1 MILFTL
7 RQIKIFT
14 IKESTYMTRCR
25 DKYDGLQKNCQNCFK
40 ENWFRKTTFCAFFHF
55 LYLEKFCF
63 WLLLSVMLL
72 LVLMMEMQARKGY
85 NVCVTCNQS
94 FFYISNKLTFISMNY
109 FITLLYLFVR
119 KCIWI
124 YTRKLATVANLMFL
138 PHLDLSQSLTRL
150 AWEDLSF

>member
-1 MILFTL
+1 MFP
-7 RQIKIFT
+7 
-14 IKESTYMTRCR
+14 IKESTNMTRCR

-55 LYLEKFCF
+55 LYLEKVCF
-63 WLLLSVMLL
+63 WLLLSVLKMLM
-72 LVLMMEMQARKGY
+72 VEMQVRNGC
-85 NVCVTCNQS
+85 NVYVTCNQS
-94 FFYISNKLTFISMNY
+94 FYISNKLTFISMNY
-109 FITLLYLFVR
+109 FITLQYLFMCMR
-119 KCIWI
+119 ISM